1 MTYKKKVNVI
11 IDSRNFTVV
20 GEGNETHIR
29 NLAYYVDD
37 KIKELYLKN
46 ERLSQTMAA
55 TLAALNIADEYHKTK
70 EELNKLENISK
81 DPLEKFGG
89 TIKELDNAQN
99 KLKEYKDILAENKD
113 TIDKLNKRE
122 ENLIKEIDKYKDEL
136 SNKEEEIDN
145 YKELIKSLQ
154 DKNFQNQVD
163 LVEARKE
170 LMEYINLLDRET
182 SISTKEGKW
191 I

>member
-182 SISTKEGKW
+182 SISTKEGK
-191 I
+191 